1 MADKLKQ
8 EVAKNALAVQAGR
21 DVNVG
26 MSFTEV
32 ERVFTIL
39 FENNFPKLQEI
50 AARTAEENVTKFVG
64 KLKED
69 FVRNS
74 EKIDMS
80 KIAEPDVQ
88 YMFNDIMK
96 SNARKGEK
104 ANPEILSALVVQR
117 ISTDSNDKLSLTCGE
132 AMDIVP
138 KLNTEHI
145 SFLTFHQMMYKVFNL
160 AYTKYT
166 EFEEW
171 GQLIMKVSN
180 NIFELSDINIKYL
193 EYLGVL
199 SKGYVVQNRFYKGTL
214 KAYPFLKDVAYNVMD
229 NEFKVNAPTFY
240 NLIKYCENN
249 FLSQIQLTPI
259 GQLIA
264 LVNIKKVIPAIDYKV
279 WIN

>member
-8 EVAKNALAVQAGR
+8 EVAENALAVQAGR

-50 AARTAEENVTKFVG
+50 AARTAEENVKKFVG
-64 KLKED
+64 ELKEA

-74 EKIDMS
+74 DKIDMNR
-80 KIAEPDVQ
+80 IAEPDVQ

-96 SNARKGEK
+96 SSARKGEK
-104 ANPEILSALVVQR
+104 ANPEILSALIVQR
-117 ISTDSNDKLSLTCGE
+117 ISTDSNDMLSLTCGE
-132 AMDIVP
+132 ATNIVP

-145 SFLTFHQMMYKVFNL
+145 SFLTFHQMMYKVFNF

-166 EFEEW
+166 EFENW
-171 GQLIMKVSN
+171 GQLIKKVSN

-199 SKGYVVQNRFYKGTL
+199 SKDYTITNQFYKGTL
-214 KAYPFLKDVAYNVMD
+214 KTYPFLKDVAYDVMD

-240 NLIKYCENN
+240 NLIKSCENN
-249 FLSQIQLTPI
+249 CLSQIQLTPI

-264 LVNIKKVIPAIDYKV
+264 LVNIKTVIPTLDYKV

>member
-117 ISTDSNDKLSLTCGE
+117 ISTDSCGE

-199 SKGYVVQNRFYKGTL
+199 SKDYVVQNRFYKGTL

>member
-117 ISTDSNDKLSLTCGE
+117 ISTDSNDMLSLTCGE

-199 SKGYVVQNRFYKGTL
+199 SKDYVVQNQFYKGTL
-214 KAYPFLKDVAYNVMD
+214 KAYPFLNDVAYNVMD

-264 LVNIKKVIPAIDYKV
+264 LVNIKKVIPTIDYKV

>member
-21 DVNVG
+21 AVNVG

-199 SKGYVVQNRFYKGTL
+199 SKDYVVQNRFYKGTL

>member
-64 KLKED
+64 KLKDD

-117 ISTDSNDKLSLTCGE
+117 ISTDSNDMLSLTCGE

-160 AYTKYT
+160 AFTKYA

-199 SKGYVVQNRFYKGTL
+199 SKDYVVQNQFYKGTL

-249 FLSQIQLTPI
+249 YLSQIQLTPI

>member
-117 ISTDSNDKLSLTCGE
+117 ISTDSNDMLSLTCGE

-199 SKGYVVQNRFYKGTL
+199 SKDYVVQNRFYKGTL

>member
-32 ERVFTIL
+32 ERLFTIL

-69 FVRNS
+69 FIRNS

-117 ISTDSNDKLSLTCGE
+117 ISTDSNDMLSLTCGE

-199 SKGYVVQNRFYKGTL
+199 SKDYVVQNQFYKWTL

-229 NEFKVNAPTFY
+229 NEFKANAPTFY
-240 NLIKYCENN
+240 NMIKYCENN

-264 LVNIKKVIPAIDYKV
+264 LVNIKKVIPDIDYKV

>member
-199 SKGYVVQNRFYKGTL
+199 SKDYVVQNRFYKGTL

-264 LVNIKKVIPAIDYKV
+264 HVNIKKVIPAIDYKV

>member
-1 MADKLKQ
+1 
-8 EVAKNALAVQAGR
+8 
-21 DVNVG
+21 

-199 SKGYVVQNRFYKGTL
+199 SKDYVVQNRFYKGTL

>member
-117 ISTDSNDKLSLTCGE
+117 ISTDSNDMLSLTCGE

-145 SFLTFHQMMYKVFNL
+145 SFLAFHQMMYKVFNL

-199 SKGYVVQNRFYKGTL
+199 SKDYVVQNQFYKGTL
-214 KAYPFLKDVAYNVMD
+214 KAYPFLNDVAYNVMD

-264 LVNIKKVIPAIDYKV
+264 LVNIKKVIPTIDYKV

>member
-117 ISTDSNDKLSLTCGE
+117 ISTDSNDMLSLTCGE

-199 SKGYVVQNRFYKGTL
+199 SKDYVVQNQFYKGTL
-214 KAYPFLKDVAYNVMD
+214 KAYSFLKDVAYNVMD

>member
-199 SKGYVVQNRFYKGTL
+199 SKDYVVQNRFYKGTL

>member
-117 ISTDSNDKLSLTCGE
+117 ISIDSNDKLSLTCGE

-199 SKGYVVQNRFYKGTL
+199 SKDYVVQNRFYKGTL

>member
-8 EVAKNALAVQAGR
+8 EVAENALAVQAGR

-50 AARTAEENVTKFVG
+50 AARAAEENVAKFVG
-64 KLKED
+64 ELKKA
-69 FVRNS
+69 FVLNS
-74 EKIDMS
+74 DKIDMS

-88 YMFNDIMK
+88 YMLNDIMK

-104 ANPEILSALVVQR
+104 ANPEMLSALVVQR
-117 ISTDSNDKLSLTCGE
+117 ISTDSNDMLSLTCGE
-132 AMDIVP
+132 AADIVP

-145 SFLTFHQMMYKVFNL
+145 SFLTFHQMMYKVFNV
-160 AYTKYT
+160 AYTKYA
-166 EFEEW
+166 EFENW
-171 GQLIMKVSN
+171 GQLIMRVSN

-199 SKGYVVQNRFYKGTL
+199 SKDYSVQNKFYKGTL
-214 KAYPFLKDVAYNVMD
+214 KAYPFLKDVAYDVMD

-240 NLIKYCENN
+240 DLIKYCENN
-249 FLSQIQLTPI
+249 CLSQIQLTPI

-264 LVNIKKVIPAIDYKV
+264 LVNIKKVIPTLDYKV

>member
-74 EKIDMS
+74 EKIDTS

-117 ISTDSNDKLSLTCGE
+117 ISTDSNDMLSLTCGE

-199 SKGYVVQNRFYKGTL
+199 SKDYVVQNQFYKGTL
-214 KAYPFLKDVAYNVMD
+214 KAYPFLNDVAYNVMD

-264 LVNIKKVIPAIDYKV
+264 LVNIKKVIPTIDYKV